1 MNIWWRKRT
10 AGEAPESAEQSI
22 RNKYIS
28 FRELLS
34 LNNECL
40 ELLASVQEDL
50 QYALPCNDVL
60 AHRTA
65 ALFARAQSVVENLER
80 LTGRKYEKLTQ
91 AVRQQH
97 QEVERHIA
105 ASEEMIS
112 PRLSAG
118 LSEVSLSDAAEI
130 GGKAAALAEIKNKL
144 GLPVPEGYVLTAE
157 AYRQFCE
164 KPLWTHI
171 RDATRNVDLN
181 DLDALHVTSLKLI
194 DEVLANSLPRAI
206 EVALADRAMRLAKDG
221 LGLAV
226 RSSAV
231 GEGGEWSFAGQFVS
245 LINVLPENLL
255 GAYKQVIAARF
266 SDRALFYRLS
276 AGLTEVDTPLAVL
289 CLQVVRARASGIM
302 YTRDPNDA
310 ASEAL
315 WITAT
320 HGLGIDIANGASPAD
335 LFLMARRH
343 PYRVLE
349 QKIATKPQKVVP
361 AECGG
366 LLRIDVPPEEAGAPS
381 LTEKELALL
390 ADWGMQIEKYFGAAQ
405 DVEWAL
411 DEDGQLWILQS
422 RPLLT
427 ADSARIRVRSKV
439 KQAALLEG
447 GYTIFPGLVSGP
459 AYLVTERSA
468 LAKTPHGAVL
478 FLRRPS
484 PEMVEVFPR
493 IAGLVAEWGNVA
505 GHGAALLREF
515 RVPSVFQLS
524 GAFEQLQNGDP
535 VSLDAV
541 QPRIYTGALWP
552 SPGPK
557 SPQHLQVRR
566 DDDPIRR
573 YMLELN
579 LLDPNSMK
587 FRPSGCKSA
596 HDVLRF
602 CHEKAVEAMFEID
615 DREFARQAHCS
626 KKLLAAVPINLCV
639 LDLGGGLVASASS
652 SSEVTPEEIVSRPF
666 QALWQGVTHPGVAW
680 TRTMPASFTDI
691 ALVMATSLSAQ
702 TGATRALGERS
713 YLLIAD
719 EYMNLNSRLAYHFT
733 LVDACMSDVAG
744 NNYIAFRFAG
754 GGATRQRRNLRACFI
769 EACLADYGFVVDRRN
784 DLVNAWF
791 KKAPARETGAH
802 LDILGRL
809 MACTSQLD
817 MYMTSDEV
825 MRWYVQQ
832 FLAGNYSFQLEEHTK
847 STTPI

>member
-1 MNIWWRKRT
+1 MKSWWQKRNGD
-10 AGEAPESAEQSI
+10 AAPESAEQTV
-22 RNKYIS
+22 RKKYVS

-50 QYALPCNDVL
+50 QYALPSSEVL
-60 AHRTA
+60 SDRAA
-65 ALFARAQSVVENLER
+65 ALFDRTEKVVENLER
-80 LTGRKYEKLTQ
+80 LTGRKYEEL
-91 AVRQQH
+91 ARSVRQQR
-97 QEVERHIA
+97 QEIERHIA
-105 ASEEMIS
+105 AAEEMKS
-112 PRLSAG
+112 PRLCAG
-118 LSEVSLSDAAEI
+118 LSEVNLSDVAEV

-144 GLPVPEGYVLTAE
+144 GLPVPEGYVLTAQ

-171 RDATRNVDLN
+171 RDATRNVDLD
-181 DLDALHVTSLKLI
+181 DLDALHAISVKLI
-194 DEVLANSLPRAI
+194 DEVLASPLPRAI
-206 EVALADRAMRLAKDG
+206 EVALADRAARLVKDG

-245 LINVLPENLL
+245 LLNVLPENLL
-255 GAYKQVIAARF
+255 DAYKQVIAARF

-289 CLQVVRARASGIM
+289 CLQVVRAGASGIM

-335 LFLMARRH
+335 LFRLTRRH

-349 QKIATKPQKVVP
+349 QKIPAKPQKVTP
-361 AECGG
+361 GEGGG
-366 LLRIDVPPEEAGAPS
+366 LLRKPVPLEVAAAPS
-381 LTEKELALL
+381 LTERELALL
-390 ADWGMQIEKYFGAAQ
+390 AEWGIQIEKYFGAAQ
-405 DVEWAL
+405 DIEWAL
-411 DEDGQLWILQS
+411 GEDGQLWILQS
-422 RPLLT
+422 RPLLM
-427 ADSARIRVRSKV
+427 ADSVRVRARSKV
-439 KQAALLEG
+439 KQKPLLEG
-447 GYTIFPGLVSGP
+447 GYTIFPGLASGA

-468 LAKTPHGAVL
+468 LAKTPQGAVL
-478 FLRRPS
+478 FLRRPL

-493 IAGLVAEWGNVA
+493 IAGVVAEWGNVA

-515 RVPSVFQLS
+515 RIPSVFQLP
-524 GAFEQLQNGDP
+524 GAFEQCQNGDP

-541 QPRIYTGALWP
+541 QPRIYAGSLWP
-552 SPGPK
+552 SAGPK

-566 DDDPIRR
+566 DDPIRR

-579 LLDPNSMK
+579 LLDPNSLK

-602 CHEKAVEAMFEID
+602 CHEKAIEAMFELD
-615 DREFARQAHCS
+615 DREVTRQKHCS

-639 LDLGGGLVASASS
+639 LDLGGGLVPSAAL

-680 TRTMPASFTDI
+680 TRAMPASLTDL
-691 ALVMATSLSAQ
+691 ASVMATSLSAQ

-733 LVDACMSDVAG
+733 LVDACMSDVPG

-769 EACLADYGFVVDRRN
+769 EACLAHHGFAVDRRD

-791 KKAPARETGAH
+791 KKAPARETGEH

-817 MYMTSDEV
+817 MYMTSEEV
-825 MRWYVQQ
+825 MKWYVQQ
-832 FLAGNYSFQLEEHTK
+832 FLTGNYSFHLEEDTK
-847 STTPI
+847 STSPI